1 MSDTGTSRLLR
12 SSGTVALGTGLSR
25 VTGMVRVVALAVAI
39 GGGPLADAYNIANYS
54 PNIIYELLLGGI
66 LSATLIPLFVD
77 SFDRDD
83 NDGPSAIFSV
93 AMISVVV
100 ITVAAILAAPLLARI
115 YASRLSAKR
124 ETAQLELVVPFLH
137 LILPEIFFYGITALA
152 TAALNARRRFVAA
165 AYAPVLNNLV
175 VTAILIYLA
184 LTHTRTVTVTKHGQP
199 VVVAGRE
206 LTTTVSTVGDTTA
219 GKLILGLGTTAG
231 IAAMAIVLIPAMK
244 RAGIRLR
251 WLPDW
256 RHPAVRR
263 VARLSGWTVGYVA
276 ANQVALFVVL
286 ALANGHGAGTP
297 TAYQNA
303 FIYFQLPHGLIAVS
317 VMTAILPELS
327 VAAARQDLVR
337 YRARFLT
344 ALRLILVLVIPAAI
358 AYVFI
363 GPSVTQLF
371 LRHGQYTTADAR
383 LAGRTLVAFAW
394 GLPGFSIYL
403 LALRG
408 FYALKDTRTPF
419 WINCAQNG
427 LNLVLAVALSSFG
440 APGLATAYAVSYG
453 VFGVVAVVMLGRRVG
468 GFGTTGVQHLV
479 DQILRI
485 LVASTVM
492 GLAIWLALP
501 SGEPSGTGDAFA
513 AVLRGV
519 VAGSVVFVV
528 AAVALRLDGVEAAT
542 TAIRKRLDGRTG
554 AGPRP

>member
-1 MSDTGTSRLLR
+1 MSDSGTGRLVR
-12 SSGTVALGTGLSR
+12 SSSTVALGTGLSR
-25 VTGMVRVVALAVAI
+25 ITGMVRVVALAVAI

-66 LSATLIPLFVD
+66 LSATLIPLFVE
-77 SFDRDD
+77 SFEHGDE
-83 NDGPSAIFSV
+83 DGPSAVFSV

-115 YASRLSAKR
+115 YASRLSDKKEA
-124 ETAQLELVVPFLH
+124 AQLELVVPFLH
-137 LILPEIFFYGITALA
+137 LILPEILFYGVTALA

-184 LTHTRTVTVTKHGQP
+184 LTHTRTVAVTRGGRTVVEHGH
-199 VVVAGRE
+199 A

-276 ANQVALFVVL
+276 ANQLALFVVL

-327 VAAARQDLVR
+327 TAAARQEMER
-337 YRARFLT
+337 FRSRFLT
-344 ALRLILVLVIPAAI
+344 GLRLILVLVVPAAI
-358 AYVFI
+358 GYVFL
-363 GPSVTQLF
+363 GGSVTQLF
-371 LRHGQYTTADAR
+371 LRHGQYTAADAR

-394 GLPGFSIYL
+394 GLPGFSVYL

-419 WINCAQNG
+419 WINCAENG
-427 LNLVLAVALSSFG
+427 LNLVLAVALSSYG
-440 APGLATAYAVSYG
+440 APGLATAYAVAYG
-453 VFGVVAVVMLGRRVG
+453 VFGVVAVVMLGRRIG
-468 GFGTTGVQHLV
+468 GFGSEGVQRLV

-485 LVASTVM
+485 LAASAVM

-501 SGEPSGTGDAFA
+501 SGPLTGTADAFG

-519 VAGSVVFVV
+519 VAGAIVFAL
-528 AAVALRLDGVEAAT
+528 AARALRLDGVEAAT
-542 TAIRKRLDGRTG
+542 AAIRRRLDGRTG
-554 AGPRP
+554 RRPTP

>member
-1 MSDTGTSRLLR
+1 
-12 SSGTVALGTGLSR
+12 
-25 VTGMVRVVALAVAI
+25 
-39 GGGPLADAYNIANYS
+39 
-54 PNIIYELLLGGI
+54 
-66 LSATLIPLFVD
+66 
-77 SFDRDD
+77 
-83 NDGPSAIFSV
+83 
-93 AMISVVV
+93 
-100 ITVAAILAAPLLARI
+100 LARI
-115 YASRLSAKR
+115 YASRLSDKKEA
-124 ETAQLELVVPFLH
+124 AQLELVVPFLH

-175 VTAILIYLA
+175 VTAILVYLA
-184 LTHTRTVTVTKHGQP
+184 LTHTRTVTVTRGGRTVVEHGH
-199 VVVAGRE
+199 A
-206 LTTTVSTVGDTTA
+206 LTTTVSTVGDSTA

-256 RHPAVRR
+256 RHPAVKR

-276 ANQVALFVVL
+276 ANQLALFVVL

-303 FIYFQLPHGLIAVS
+303 FIYFQLPHGLISVS

-327 VAAARQDLVR
+327 TAAARQEMER
-337 YRARFLT
+337 FRSRFLT
-344 ALRLILVLVIPAAI
+344 GLRLILVLVVPAAI
-358 AYVFI
+358 GYVFL
-363 GPSVTQLF
+363 GGSVTQLF
-371 LRHGQYTTADAR
+371 LRHGQYTAADAR

-394 GLPGFSIYL
+394 GLPGFSVYL

-419 WINCAQNG
+419 WINCAENG
-427 LNLVLAVALSSFG
+427 LNLVLAVALSSYG
-440 APGLATAYAVSYG
+440 APGLATAYAVAYG
-453 VFGVVAVVMLGRRVG
+453 VFGVVAVVMLGRRIG
-468 GFGTTGVQHLV
+468 GFGSAGVQRLV

-485 LVASTVM
+485 VAASAVM

-501 SGEPSGTGDAFA
+501 SGPLTGTADAFA

-519 VAGSVVFVV
+519 VAGATVFAL
-528 AAVALRLDGVEAAT
+528 AAWALRLDGVEAAT
-542 TAIRKRLDGRTG
+542 TAIRRRLDGRTG
-554 AGPRP
+554 RRPTP